1 VRIFVVHKLLMWL
14 LRGKVFVGFLKLR
27 SDVSFCP
34 APVSTFTLC
43 KMYVM
48 VVGTGVPD
56 RRCHNKPSVTHQC
69 RFTHTDSAHGTTEYV
84 RPTADLDVLWR
95 GNSWPSRE
103 FSHNSWSTGP
113 QPSHYTDYATPGT
126 REVLLPQGKQQFWT
140 NSVENNKSECNPA
153 LTL

>member
-1 VRIFVVHKLLMWL
+1 MWL
-14 LRGKVFVGFLKLR
+14 LRGKVFVEFLKFR
-27 SDVSFCP
+27 SDVIFCP

-48 VVGTGVPD
+48 VVDTGVLD
-56 RRCHNKPSVTHQC
+56 RRCHKTDDEKNLS
-69 RFTHTDSAHGTTEYV
+69 HTPMPLYPCGQRSRYYWIENYV
-84 RPTADLDVLWR
+84 RPRADLDVLWR

-103 FSHNSWSTGP
+103 FSHNSWSSSP

-153 LTL
+153 LNGFW